1 MGLRENLER
10 RVKIHSVSHTGAA
23 TPRMMLLKRAGLG
36 QPSAGGG
43 SEAVLQDVT
52 ALLLWVMGVGAARTG
67 LFSSCAMV
75 L

>member
-1 MGLRENLER
+1 MEH

-23 TPRMMLLKRAGLG
+23 TPRVILFRRAGLG

-43 SEAVLQDVT
+43 SHAALQDVT
-52 ALLLWVMGVGAARTG
+52 ALLLWVMGTGAARTG
-67 LFSSCAMV
+67 FFSSCAIV